1 MSQSISQADP
11 VMDPLVLGLSR
22 PPTIMGV
29 PYAAALL
36 NAVVTMT
43 VFIAFSNLLFLL
55 IAVPVHLVLVVL
67 SLIDV
72 RFLDI
77 AMVVASKCPRS
88 MNRVYWGTQSYAP

>member
-1 MSQSISQADP
+1 MSQTDP
-11 VMDPLVLGLSR
+11 VQDPLVLGLSR

-36 NAVVTMT
+36 NAVLTMT
-43 VFIAFSNLLFLL
+43 VFIAFSNLFLLL
-55 IAVPVHLVLVVL
+55 IAVPIHLILVVL

-77 AMVVASKCPRS
+77 ATVVASKCPRS
-88 MNRVYWGTQSYAP
+88 MNRAYWGSQSYAP